1 MPKKTHPP
9 KPIVLNPEQQA
20 VVQAGAGVWAVQAG
34 PGSGKSASIVNR
46 YCRLIRDGVS
56 PSDILAVTFTNGAAK
71 SMRERAEAAID
82 VQKMDDRTCGWMT
95 FHGLALSFCT
105 KERENFGF
113 KLAEFPLATE
123 PVARKFIG
131 EAARKFEVDPKGLST
146 WISLQ
151 KRNRVSAKEALK
163 IAEKEGK
170 NEKQALAYKLYDS
183 KLRDNFVLDFDS
195 LILEMVELLI
205 KNKEVRARH
214 QYEWLMCDESQDCDE
229 IQFLLL
235 KLLSEQHGNLMC
247 VGDAGQSV
255 YSFRGASSHLFLSM
269 AEMFPGTQVLYLAK
283 NHRSSRRIVDV
294 CKTLGPIED
303 LASRFYTDNEEGSE
317 VKVVGFPSA
326 LDEATSVTVAAR
338 EIDKSESAAVLS
350 RTNRYLR
357 SIEDQF
363 ANSGVPYHYLGRS
376 GFWSQGEIRSVLAY
390 LGIVTSLS
398 DGNVKIA
405 LNSPFWP
412 TQYLK
417 KKVISDEIKTKQRDD
432 PNKPSAFKL
441 LQEYRSSDPN
451 QVKGVSS
458 FVHFLFGLRRYQS
471 ELPQRAL
478 QSLLN
483 DLRVKD
489 LYEEES
495 TADNNPLENLQELVK
510 IAGRYS
516 SIKEFLD
523 YTRRASQASKSKRG
537 LAVGTCHAAKGL
549 EWDQVYLIGVND
561 GHLPHS
567 KAESLGDER
576 NILFVGISR
585 AKTDLT
591 ISYAGMPS
599 QFLQPFL
606 AKPEDALDKIFQE
619 TA

>member
-1 MPKKTHPP
+1 MPKKMHPP

-20 VVQAGAGVWAVQAG
+20 VVQAGAGVWAIQSG
-34 PGSGKSASIVNR
+34 PGSGKSACLVHR
-46 YCRLIRDGVS
+46 YCRLVKEDVS

-71 SMRERAEAAID
+71 SMRERAEAARD

-170 NEKQALAYKLYDS
+170 NEKQALAYKLYDG
-183 KLRDNFVLDFDS
+183 KLRDNSILDFDS
-195 LILEMVELLI
+195 LILEMVELLS
-205 KNKEVRARH
+205 KNEEVRDRW
-214 QYEWLMCDESQDCDE
+214 QYSWLMCDESQDCDE
-229 IQFLLL
+229 IQFQLL
-235 KLLSEQHGNLMC
+235 KLLSEKNGNLMC
-247 VGDAGQSV
+247 VGDAGQSI
-255 YSFRGASSHLFLSM
+255 YAFRGASSRLFTGM
-269 AEMFPGTQVLYLAK
+269 GDIFPETKTLYLTK
-283 NHRSSRRIVDV
+283 NHRSTKRVVDV
-294 CKTLGPIED
+294 CKTLGPIPD
-303 LASRFYTDNEEGSE
+303 LAHRFYTDNEEGSE
-317 VKVVGFPSA
+317 VRVIGYPSA
-326 LDEATSVTVAAR
+326 LDEAKALTIEAKQV
-338 EIDKSESAAVLS
+338 DKSESCAILS

-357 SIEDQF
+357 SVEDAF
-363 ANSGVPYHYLGRS
+363 SAEGIKYKYLGRS
-376 GFWSQGEIRSVLAY
+376 GFWNQPEIRSILAY

-412 TQYLK
+412 SQYLK
-417 KKVISDEIKTKQRDD
+417 KKVISDEIKARQKDD

-441 LQEYRSSDPN
+441 LQEYRSPDLS

-495 TADNNPLENLQELVK
+495 TTDNNPLENLQELLKV
-510 IAGRYS
+510 AGRYS
-516 SIKEFLD
+516 SIKDFLD
-523 YTRRASQASKSKRG
+523 YTRRASQASKSSK
-537 LAVGTCHAAKGL
+537 AISVGTAHAAKGL
-549 EWDQVYLIGVND
+549 EWDQVYLIGVNE

-567 KAESLGDER
+567 KAESLDDER
-576 NILFVGISR
+576 NLLFVGVSR
-585 AKTDLT
+585 AAKDLT
-591 ISYAGMPS
+591 ISYAGIPS

-606 AKPEDALDKIFQE
+606 AKPEESLEKVFE
-619 TA
+619 EVS